1 MMKHGEVTEAIIGCA
16 FEVHRELGAGFV
28 ESVYEN
34 ALAIALSWSGRQVRQ
49 QLALQVRFRGQVV
62 GEFRPDLVVDDAVI
76 VEVKAVSA
84 LLPAH
89 ESQLLNYLKGTGRE
103 VGLLINFG
111 RSVEYRR
118 RINWAGPKSE

>member
-1 MMKHGEVTEAIIGCA
+1 MRHGDITEAVIGCA
-16 FEVHRELGAGFV
+16 FEVHKELGAGFL

-34 ALAIALSWSGRQVRQ
+34 ALAIALAQIGRRVRQ
-49 QLALQVRFRGQVV
+49 QPALPVRFREQIV
-62 GEFRPDLVVDDAVI
+62 GEFRPDLVVDEAVI

-84 LLPAH
+84 LLAAH
-89 ESQLLNYLKGTGRE
+89 ESQLLNYLKGTGLS

-118 RINWAGPKSE
+118 RIN